1 MTEAQLI
8 ALALD
13 LGVDLAE
20 RWLGH
25 ASANRAQ
32 VETWLKVGRA
42 LADLAAR
49 LPGDY
54 DKLKSMRIDQILG
67 GELASEVAL
76 RVQNEKARKAGLI
89 P

>member
-20 RWLGH
+20 KWLGH
-25 ASANRAQ
+25 ASARRAE

-42 LADLAAR
+42 LADVAAR
-49 LPGDY
+49 LPADW
-54 DKLKSMRIDQILG
+54 DRLKAMRVDDILG

-76 RVQNEKARKAGLI
+76 RVQDEKARKAGLI